1 MKWYFNAFLPIFL
14 VSCFSPAKIKIEE
27 FRTTDRITYH
37 AFMVEDFTIDIAK
50 AKPTQL
56 TSVAAAFPYREDI
69 NRGEALPELIDET
82 IKLEALVLNGERQDI
97 HQSKVQYQRA
107 FVLKSGDWWVVQ
119 TAFTSKASGY
129 TFADD
134 LIGWDCESAYSL
146 GYESKDMGW
155 YELGGAQIH
164 TQVKEAK
171 IQQPDGWVVL
181 SK

>member
-1 MKWYFNAFLPIFL
+1 M
-14 VSCFSPAKIKIEE
+14 SCFSPAKIKIEE

-37 AFMVEDFTIDIAK
+37 AFLVEGFTIDK
-50 AKPTQL
+50 TKEKPTEL
-56 TSVAAAFPYREDI
+56 TSAAAAFPYREDI
-69 NRGEALPELIDET
+69 KRGDALPEVIDET
-82 IKLEALVLNGERQDI
+82 IKLEAIVLNGERQNI

-119 TAFTSKASGY
+119 TAFESNVSCY

-134 LIGWDCESAYSL
+134 LIAWGCESAYSL

-155 YELGGAQIH
+155 YELGGAQIQ
-164 TQVKEAK
+164 TQVKGAK
-171 IQQPDGWVVL
+171 VQQPDGWVIL